1 VLNLRTGESRPDSRP
16 RYSEEPAS
24 NEQAVP
30 GASSLDFELLKNKL
44 ELAML
49 AVKEKQ
55 LMLEAATEK
64 KADRNQVELLKIELD
79 RARLLVKEAELNLS
93 AATKKA
99 QTPRFSNTPEK

>member
-1 VLNLRTGESRPDSRP
+1 
-16 RYSEEPAS
+16 
-24 NEQAVP
+24 
-30 GASSLDFELLKNKL
+30 
-44 ELAML
+44 
-49 AVKEKQ
+49 
-55 LMLEAATEK
+55 MLEAATEK